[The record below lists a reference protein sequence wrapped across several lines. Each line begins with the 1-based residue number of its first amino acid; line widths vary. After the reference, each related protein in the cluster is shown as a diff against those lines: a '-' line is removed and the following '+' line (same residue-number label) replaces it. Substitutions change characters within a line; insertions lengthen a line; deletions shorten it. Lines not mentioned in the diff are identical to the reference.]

1 MLKKKVYT
9 FPEKSTFVEMW
20 VILSKSTDNLIF
32 PLNYVQQKLIMMEL
46 AMKSRRPNQLFVM
59 LFLHS

>member
-20 VILSKSTDNLIF
+20 EIHSKSTDNLIF
-32 PLNYVQQKLIMMEL
+32 PLNHVQQKLIMMEL

-59 LFLHS
+59 SFLHS